1 MNHSINAAEPRRL
14 LLATDLSAHC
24 DRALER
30 ARLLAAEWQTELAI
44 LTVHEGPDVPA
55 EVIGWLDG
63 DREQHGAEAAAQ
75 RALLRDF
82 EGSGVTPSL
91 HLAEGPVADAIPAA
105 AARLR
110 STLVIGGSARAET
123 LGHLLLGSTVE
134 RLARTLTQPLLV
146 VRQRARAPY
155 RRILVPT
162 DFSAASR
169 LALETACALFP
180 DSAVTLFHA
189 RQGGME
195 ALAAQTTSDAAPAR
209 KESIRDACARFLD
222 GCRLPAGARARLE
235 VVVAAG
241 SLDSL
246 LARHVQEHAIE
257 LAVIGLHEQPGVL
270 RVLMGSTAERLL
282 RGLACDTMVV
292 RAADDDN
299 DAVGASPPR
308 PG

>member
-1 MNHSINAAEPRRL
+1 MNHSIDAAEPRKL

-30 ARLLAAEWQTELAI
+30 ARLLAAEWQAELAI

-55 EVIGWLDG
+55 EVIGWLHG

-82 EGSGVTPSL
+82 EGSGINPSL
-91 HLAEGPVADAIPAA
+91 HLADGPVADAIPAA

-110 STLVIGGSARAET
+110 STLVVSGSARAET

-146 VRQRARAPY
+146 VRQRARTPY

-169 LALETACALFP
+169 LALETAFSLFP
-180 DSAVTLFHA
+180 DCAITLFHA
-189 RQGGME
+189 RQGGTE
-195 ALAAQTTSDAAPAR
+195 ALAGQTGAAPAR
-209 KESIRDACARFLD
+209 DECARFLD
-222 GCRLPAGARARLE
+222 GCRLPPGARARLE
-235 VVVAAG
+235 VVIAAG

-292 RAADDDN
+292 RAADDDD